1 MEHGTVM
8 LEENKGIIA
17 KPIKILRT
25 WVFPRRFGLS
35 GHMIPMRRKK
45 LLTDIL
51 VVYI

>member
-1 MEHGTVM
+1 M

-17 KPIKILRT
+17 KPIKILLLRT

-35 GHMIPMRRKK
+35 GHMILMRRKK
-45 LLTDIL
+45 LITDIL